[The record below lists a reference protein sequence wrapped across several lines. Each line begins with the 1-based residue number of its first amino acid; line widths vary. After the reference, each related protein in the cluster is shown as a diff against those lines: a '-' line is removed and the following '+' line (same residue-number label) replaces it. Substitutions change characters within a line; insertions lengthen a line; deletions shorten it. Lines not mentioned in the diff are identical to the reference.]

1 MAGHMA
7 GSRFGL
13 PKPFGREAN
22 GMEKPEMSKETE
34 QVPIAGGI
42 LEVEKAALGNV
53 MQPQDSLPVTLDEA
67 KLYLR
72 VDSAED
78 DEIITACLS
87 KAWTLCK
94 AVSRLDDEEFSAEGN
109 AASVKA
115 AVLYALGFLYQNR
128 ECADHRELALTLR
141 ALLMD
146 VRREVF

>member
-1 MAGHMA
+1 
-7 GSRFGL
+7 
-13 PKPFGREAN
+13 
-22 GMEKPEMSKETE
+22 MEKPEMSKETE

-94 AVSRLDDEEFSAEGN
+94 AVSRLDDEEFSAEEN
-109 AASVKA
+109 AAAVKA

-128 ECADHRELALTLR
+128 ECADHRELALALR

-146 VRREVF
+146 IREEVF